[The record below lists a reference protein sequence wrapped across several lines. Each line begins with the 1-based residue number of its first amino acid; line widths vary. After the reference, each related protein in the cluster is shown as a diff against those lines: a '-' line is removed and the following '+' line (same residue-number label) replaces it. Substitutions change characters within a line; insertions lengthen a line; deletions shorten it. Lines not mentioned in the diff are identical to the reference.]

1 MNAIRDVV
9 LTLTLTLIG
18 ATSMADPA
26 ISQAQ
31 AISTTTTGV
40 MVILAVKAGITLN
53 KT

>member
-18 ATSMADPA
+18 ATSMVDPA
-26 ISQAQ
+26 TSQAQ

-40 MVILAVKAGITLN
+40 MVILYVKAGVTLN
-53 KT
+53 KS

>member
-26 ISQAQ
+26 TSQAQ

-40 MVILAVKAGITLN
+40 MVILYVKAGVTLN
-53 KT
+53 KS